1 MSLFNRF
8 KRSNEQ
14 KIKRP
19 DAHTIQEEQMQQD
32 VAAEAKP
39 QQETVNEVET
49 STVST
54 PVEAEAESK
63 ANTDIQTPESL
74 APSIT
79 ETPAIGNKEKNIAV
93 ETSNN
98 DKRGLFARL
107 KDGLKKT
114 RSKLGSGIGDLLL
127 GKKVID
133 DDLIDDI
140 EMQLL
145 TADIGVE
152 ATQEIMET
160 VRNKVSRNELQTIEA
175 LTDLIKEKLK
185 EIITPS
191 EKPLVIDSAHKPYVI
206 LMIGINGAGK
216 TTTIGKLAKKFQ
228 TEGKS
233 VILAAGDTFRAAAV
247 EQLQVWGE
255 RNHIPVIAQHT
266 GADSAS
272 VIYDAVQA
280 AKSRNIDIVIADT
293 AGRLHNKDNL
303 MEELKKV
310 ARVMKKLDD
319 TAPHEVMLVLDSGTG
334 QNAIMQAEVFNKILS
349 VTGITLTKMD
359 GTAKGGVIFAI
370 AKKLQLPIRF
380 IGIGEKIDDL
390 RPFHADDF
398 IDALFSQD

>member
-1 MSLFNRF
+1 MGLFNRF

-14 KIKRP
+14 KIKSP
-19 DAHTIQEEQMQQD
+19 DAHTIQEEQIQQD
-32 VAAEAKP
+32 VAEAKP
-39 QQETVNEVET
+39 QQETVNEVKT
-49 STVST
+49 STVSI

-74 APSIT
+74 APAST
-79 ETPAIGNKEKNIAV
+79 ETPAIDNKEKNITA
-93 ETSNN
+93 ETAYN

-107 KDGLKKT
+107 KEGLKKT
-114 RSKLGSGIGDLLL
+114 RSKLGGGIGDLLL

-133 DDLIDDI
+133 DELIDDI

-160 VRNKVSRNELQTIEA
+160 VRTKVSRNELQTIEA

-191 EKPLVIDSAHKPYVI
+191 EKPLVIDSAHQPYVI

-216 TTTIGKLAKKFQ
+216 TTTIGKLAQKYQ
-228 TEGKS
+228 SEGKS
-233 VILAAGDTFRAAAV
+233 IILAAGDTFRAAAV

-334 QNAIMQAEVFNKILS
+334 QNAIMQADVFNKILS

-398 IDALFSQD
+398 IDALFSKD

>member
-1 MSLFNRF
+1 MGLFNRF

-14 KIKRP
+14 KIKHP
-19 DAHTIQEEQMQQD
+19 DSPASKNGQIQEAITP
-32 VAAEAKP
+32 AAP
-39 QQETVNEVET
+39 QQESISKVEST
-49 STVST
+49 TVSI
-54 PVEAEAESK
+54 PIEAESK
-63 ANTDIQTPESL
+63 TNIDTQAPESSVSS
-74 APSIT
+74 SI
-79 ETPAIGNKEKNIAV
+79 N
-93 ETSNN
+93 TSTIDQTQATTVQPNSN
-98 DKRGLFARL
+98 DKPGLFARL

-114 RSKLGSGIGDLLL
+114 RTKLGGGIGDLLL

-191 EKPLVIDSAHKPYVI
+191 EAPLVINDIHKPYVI
-206 LMIGINGAGK
+206 LMVGINGAGK

-255 RNHIPVIAQHT
+255 RNTIPVIAQHT

-280 AKSRNIDIVIADT
+280 AKSRHIDIVIADT

-310 ARVMKKLDD
+310 ARVMKKLDA

-390 RPFHADDF
+390 RPFHARDF
-398 IDALFSQD
+398 IDALFTQD

>member
-1 MSLFNRF
+1 MGLFNRF

-19 DAHTIQEEQMQQD
+19 DTSTTQDEQIQE
-32 VAAEAKP
+32 AITATHP
-39 QQETVNEVET
+39 QQETVSEIESTTASVLHEAEPKANIDIQAPELSVPSGANT
-49 STVST
+49 STVDQAKAAST
-54 PVEAEAESK
+54 P
-63 ANTDIQTPESL
+63 T
-74 APSIT
+74 
-79 ETPAIGNKEKNIAV
+79 
-93 ETSNN
+93 TSN

-114 RSKLGSGIGDLLL
+114 RTKLGGGIGDLLL
-127 GKKVID
+127 GKRVID
-133 DDLIDDI
+133 DDLIDGI

-175 LTDLIKEKLK
+175 LTNLIKDKLK

-191 EKPLVIDSAHKPYVI
+191 EKPLVIDSTHKPYVI
-206 LMIGINGAGK
+206 LMVGINGAGK
-216 TTTIGKLAKKFQ
+216 TTTIGKLAKKLQ
-228 TEGKS
+228 GEGKS

-280 AKSRNIDIVIADT
+280 AKSRHIDIVIADT

-334 QNAIMQAEVFNKILS
+334 QNAIMQAEVFNKIIS
-349 VTGITLTKMD
+349 VSGITLTKMD

-390 RPFHADDF
+390 RTFNADDF